1 MSTSRL
7 RAITSRLHLAPL
19 LLLLARAG
27 CAPALEA
34 PNSEPQATTQG
45 IRPAG
50 QATPN
55 AASSPAP
62 LPRESDP
69 A

>member
-1 MSTSRL
+1 MATSRL
-7 RAITSRLHLAPL
+7 RTITSRLHLAP
-19 LLLLARAG
+19 LLLARAG